1 MYNNIENQI
10 VRQALKLP
18 DLKTNQAKKLESIL
32 DQAYRALQNK
42 QPEMARR
49 ILQSGGALEEAE
61 SQTDK
66 DKQQATKLKEL
77 QDAKTQEE
85 SKPNPNKAKL
95 KTLEAQLRN
104 QERLIVEAQ
113 KTNLV
118 AKPSVTIKSTVA
130 TQPEVSTQ
138 PEVTK
143 KPEDKQDK
151 REKQEKAQSD
161 ETPPAKPIDEFAW
174 VVELQ
179 EPEAVNLPK
188 SKSIAG
194 PTKSIEYIKRNFK
207 NCLKDGLVP
216 IPADNHCMF
225 TAFGYGLMRTLGQ
238 THDQALA
245 WANENKMKLREL
257 ASYYVCNPA
266 FGRKNQ
272 NDRLRSDKI
281 TTLDSDG
288 PCPEDK
294 NIKDIKSY
302 CTLFKGSKCWGDE
315 IELSALLQ
323 FFKKNALLYQR
334 PKDIKDAPVRLIGIN
349 DEVFNDKTEINPR
362 ELIYLT

>member
-130 TQPEVSTQ
+130 TQPDRKS
-138 PEVTK
+138 
-143 KPEDKQDK
+143 
-151 REKQEKAQSD
+151 
-161 ETPPAKPIDEFAW
+161 
-174 VVELQ
+174 VV
-179 EPEAVNLPK
+179 
-188 SKSIAG
+188 
-194 PTKSIEYIKRNFK
+194 
-207 NCLKDGLVP
+207 
-216 IPADNHCMF
+216 
-225 TAFGYGLMRTLGQ
+225 
-238 THDQALA
+238 
-245 WANENKMKLREL
+245 
-257 ASYYVCNPA
+257 
-266 FGRKNQ
+266 
-272 NDRLRSDKI
+272 
-281 TTLDSDG
+281 
-288 PCPEDK
+288 
-294 NIKDIKSY
+294 
-302 CTLFKGSKCWGDE
+302 
-315 IELSALLQ
+315 
-323 FFKKNALLYQR
+323 
-334 PKDIKDAPVRLIGIN
+334 
-349 DEVFNDKTEINPR
+349 
-362 ELIYLT
+362 